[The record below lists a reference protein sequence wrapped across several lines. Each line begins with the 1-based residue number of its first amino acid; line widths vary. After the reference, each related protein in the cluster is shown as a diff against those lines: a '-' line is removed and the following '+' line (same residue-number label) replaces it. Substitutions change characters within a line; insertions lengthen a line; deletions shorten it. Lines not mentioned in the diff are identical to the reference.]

1 MQYPQTSYRGMTVI
15 VGRQV
20 RVETQEGDDGGQ
32 DESVH
37 FYYIEGGQGIDGLEY
52 MGWEQ
57 LLEMYVTGAHFLLIS
72 VIKDGELLSERVLI
86 F

>member
-1 MQYPQTSYRGMTVI
+1 MQYTQTSYRGMTVI
-15 VGRQV
+15 VGMQV

-52 MGWEQ
+52 MGWEE

-72 VIKDGELLSERVLI
+72 VIKDRELLSERVL
-86 F
+86 FF